1 MQNNQS
7 LFDYVLR
14 LGDSCLILS
23 QRLGEWCGHGPILEE
38 DIALTNFALD
48 LLGHARFWLSY
59 AAELEGAGRDEDQLA
74 FLRDSGEFRNLLL
87 VEQEN
92 GDFAET
98 IARQFYFDVWH
109 LAMLDMLRNS
119 TDGRARAIA
128 EKAAKEVRYHLQRST
143 DWVIRLGDGTAES
156 KRRMQSAIDSL
167 WMYTGEM
174 FEMDAIDQEMLNCGV
189 GVDLS
194 AVRERWM
201 EHVSKVL
208 DQATLT
214 LPASTWMQRGGK
226 QGVHTERLGYLL
238 SEMQTMQRNYPGLQW

>member
-1 MQNNQS
+1 MQNKDS
-7 LFDYVLR
+7 LFEYVLR
-14 LGDSCLILS
+14 LGDNCLILS

-59 AAELEGAGRDEDQLA
+59 AAEVEGAGRDEDQLA
-74 FLRDSGEFRNLLL
+74 FLRDSSEFRNLLL

-98 IARQFYFDVWH
+98 IARQFYFDTWH
-109 LAMLDMLRNS
+109 FLMLDKLRSS
-119 TDGRARAIA
+119 TDTRVSGIA
-128 EKAAKEVRYHLQRST
+128 DKAVKEVRYHLQRST
-143 DWVIRLGDGTAES
+143 DWVVRLGDGTAES
-156 KRRMQSAIDSL
+156 KRRMQAAIDLL

-174 FEMDAIDQEMLNCGV
+174 FAMDSIDQEMLNCGV

-194 AVRERWM
+194 MVRERWN
-201 EHVSKVL
+201 EHIGKVL

-214 LPASTWMQRGGK
+214 MPAAPWMQRGGK

-238 SEMQTMQRNYPGLQW
+238 SEMQIMQRSYPGLQW

>member
-1 MQNNQS
+1 MQNDKS
-7 LFDYVLR
+7 ILEYVLR
-14 LGDSCLILS
+14 LGDNCLILS

-98 IARQFYFDVWH
+98 IARQFYFDTWYF
-109 LAMLDMLRNS
+109 AMLDKLRSS
-119 TDGRARAIA
+119 TDARICAIA
-128 EKAAKEVRYHLQRST
+128 EKAVKEVKYHLQRST

-156 KRRMQSAIDSL
+156 KRRMQSAIDRL

-174 FEMDAIDQEMLNCGV
+174 FEMDSVDQEMLNCGV

-194 AVRERWM
+194 AIRDRWM
-201 EHVSKVL
+201 EHVGKVL

-214 LPASTWMQRGGK
+214 MPAATWMQRGGK
-226 QGVHTERLGYLL
+226 QGIHTERLGYIL
-238 SEMQTMQRNYPGLQW
+238 SEMQTIQRSYPGLQW

>member
-1 MQNNQS
+1 MQNRDC
-7 LFDYVLR
+7 LFEYVLR
-14 LGDSCLILS
+14 LGDNCLILS

-59 AAELEGAGRDEDQLA
+59 AAEVESAGRDEDHLA
-74 FLRDSGEFRNLLL
+74 FMRDSSEFRNLLL

-98 IARQFYFDVWH
+98 IARQFFFDTWH
-109 LAMLDMLRNS
+109 LLMLDKLRDS
-119 TDGRARAIA
+119 SDTQVRSVA
-128 EKAAKEVRYHLQRST
+128 EKAVKEVRYHLQRST
-143 DWVIRLGDGTAES
+143 DWVVRLGDGTAES
-156 KRRMQSAIDSL
+156 KRRMQAAIDLL

-174 FEMDAIDQEMLNCGV
+174 FEMDAIDQEMLQCGV

-194 AVRERWM
+194 MVRDQWVEY
-201 EHVSKVL
+201 VGKVL

-214 LPASTWMQRGGK
+214 IPAATWMQRGGK

-238 SEMQTMQRNYPGLQW
+238 SEMQIMQRSYPGLQW

>member
-7 LFDYVLR
+7 LFEYVLR

-59 AAELEGAGRDEDQLA
+59 AAELEGTGRDEDQLA
-74 FLRDSGEFRNLLL
+74 FQRDSGEFRNLLL

-119 TDGRARAIA
+119 TDGQARAIA
-128 EKAAKEVRYHLQRST
+128 EKAVKEVRYHLQRST

-201 EHVSKVL
+201 EHVGKVL